1 MNLQKMEIDPFIIDK
16 DTVRQPDSGQRKS
29 SVKFNKPRKRVKRIP
44 GPLIAQISICVFACA
59 LMLSMRSLEIP
70 GSEQMVLSVQ
80 NILNKE
86 MDFDEMLGKLQFVE
100 LPNVLE
106 VFAAD
111 KKMAVP
117 VNADNVKI
125 AHDEGYIEWEESPDA
140 QVIAAANGR
149 VRAIGVDDLLG
160 NYIRLEHDGELETI
174 YYGLNSIQVEE
185 GQPIRK
191 LDSLGTLGSG
201 GFLRLY
207 VLYAG
212 KPQPPENYFELK
224 LNK

>member
-1 MNLQKMEIDPFIIDK
+1 MNLQKMEISPFIID
-16 DTVRQPDSGQRKS
+16 DNVVCQPDQSHRKQTRRFS
-29 SVKFNKPRKRVKRIP
+29 KSHKRIRQLP
-44 GPLIAQISICVFACA
+44 GPLIAKIGICVFACA
-59 LMLSMRSLEIP
+59 LMLSMRALEIP
-70 GSEQMVLSVQ
+70 GSDQMVLSVQ

-86 MDFDEMLGKLQFVE
+86 MNLDEMLGKLQFVE

-106 VFAAD
+106 VFSAD
-111 KKMAVP
+111 KKMVVP
-117 VNADNVKI
+117 VNASNVKI
-125 AHDEGYIEWEESPDA
+125 AHEEGYVEWEESPNA

-149 VRAIGVDDLLG
+149 VRAIGLDDLLG

-174 YYGLNSIQVEE
+174 YYGFSSIQVEE

-191 LDSLGTLGSG
+191 LDTLGTLGPS

-207 VLYAG
+207 VLNAG
-212 KPQPPENYFELK
+212 KPQPPENYFDLK

>member
-1 MNLQKMEIDPFIIDK
+1 
-16 DTVRQPDSGQRKS
+16 
-29 SVKFNKPRKRVKRIP
+29 
-44 GPLIAQISICVFACA
+44 
-59 LMLSMRSLEIP
+59 MLSMRSLEMP
-70 GSEQMVLSVQ
+70 CSEQMVLSVQ

-191 LDSLGTLGSG
+191 LDSLGTLGSS